1 MNVRDRKK
9 DNLDWTETP
18 KMLDAAI
25 RCLKK
30 AEPAKR
36 VEFGEEVKFIFFG
49 TCDLDTLSKKKKKAD
64 NKDTNEVVDVSDD
77 DVVEVGSSDPVRLS
91 RTHKS

>member
-1 MNVRDRKK
+1 MSR
-9 DNLDWTETP
+9 
-18 KMLDAAI
+18 I
-25 RCLKK
+25 
-30 AEPAKR
+30 
-36 VEFGEEVKFIFFG
+36 
-49 TCDLDTLSKKKKKAD
+49 DTAKKKKAD